1 MRQRSLHL
9 RALTWAV
16 FAVLAAGPALAGEA
30 LGRRGF
36 FELGQL
42 SATDGASVSQLGV
55 RFSSLTPNQPA
66 IDIALAGW
74 GGYGLVVVPDV
85 DAAFPIALGPN
96 LRFIP
101 RAGVSMLLV
110 SGGGLMGGAVGTN
123 VGAGVALDLDSA
135 LSLRADVVARRFVG
149 EELADDNPFMSFTVG
164 IGWRSGRS
172 TPSITSSR

>member
-1 MRQRSLHL
+1 MRQRSLL
-9 RALTWAV
+9 FLGLACV
-16 FAVLAAGPALAGEA
+16 VCAVLAARPAQAAEA

-42 SATDGASVSQLGV
+42 SSADEGSMSQLGV

-74 GGYGLVVVPDV
+74 GGYGLVVTPDIDV
-85 DAAFPIALGPN
+85 AFPIALGPN

-101 RAGVSMLLV
+101 RAGASMLLV
-110 SGGGLMGGAVGTN
+110 SGGGFMGGAIGTN
-123 VGAGVALDLDSA
+123 VGAGLALDLDSA
-135 LSLRADVVARRFVG
+135 LSLRADVVARRYVG

-164 IGWRSGRS
+164 IGWRSGASR
-172 TPSITSSR
+172 PSITSSR